1 MIAKTNLDD
10 EYRKLV
16 AQQVVVNEKQDAVRE
31 LLFKNR
37 ELVKEPTR
45 TGRLLVL
52 TFADLVDLYEQIMA
66 TWYDYPSLRERFSST
81 GILDEVSSTDKKYCR

>member
-1 MIAKTNLDD
+1 MIARTNLDD

-16 AQQVVVNEKQDAVRE
+16 AQQVIVNEKQDAVRE

-52 TFADLVDLYEQIMA
+52 TFTDLVDLYEQIMA
-66 TWYDYPSLRERFSST
+66 TWYDYRFFT
-81 GILDEVSSTDKKYCR
+81 GKVFFHRNTG